1 MSTDKPN
8 LHLVA
13 PDPFDPDALRL
24 DQSFLYGSTSV
35 TKLLTTVPVRKPNPQ
50 DFVRTPPD
58 VAYRPTAALIEL
70 RDDREVYLV
79 SPTVAQDQV
88 SEFSPCRLFATIN
101 RHARNML
108 LQAEKRVG
116 YGERERLY
124 RGSRGIP
131 PRAAHGSRRPQDH
144 RGRKSVPS
152 ASRRGQ
158 SNLVFPLTPIGGQQD
173 GRH

>member
-24 DQSFLYGSTSV
+24 DQSFLYGST
-35 TKLLTTVPVRKPNPQ
+35 R
-50 DFVRTPPD
+50 
-58 VAYRPTAALIEL
+58 
-70 RDDREVYLV
+70 
-79 SPTVAQDQV
+79 
-88 SEFSPCRLFATIN
+88 
-101 RHARNML
+101 
-108 LQAEKRVG
+108 
-116 YGERERLY
+116 
-124 RGSRGIP
+124 SRGIP

>member
-1 MSTDKPN
+1 MPTDKPN
-8 LHLVA
+8 LVG
-13 PDPFDPDALRL
+13 PEFDPEALRL

-35 TKLLTTVPVRKPNPQ
+35 KKLPATVPVRKPNPQ
-50 DFVRTPPD
+50 NFVRTHPD
-58 VAYRPTAALIEL
+58 VAHRLTAALIEL

-79 SPTVAQDQV
+79 SPTVAQGQV

-101 RHARNML
+101 RHARDML

-131 PRAAHGSRRPQDH
+131 PRAAHGSREGPQDH